1 MPIAALMP
9 YLADTPEDL
18 DVDLGAINEAL
29 NRPDRENERVEIV
42 DPLAAIDLSKS
53 GRLVALLDTLII
65 EVFAASPVSAR
76 EALVGHPTLAALTE
90 ELASGD
96 LSKIIS
102 DLDDRGFIVGYD
114 RNTREMTIGFTRRH
128 PITDQRSAYRPRAS
142 DSKTKRLLDMANGI
156 DRYTIGEP
164 PVMTGEVT
172 QETVYYITIVIP

>member
-9 YLADTPEDL
+9 YLADTAEDL

-53 GRLVALLDTLII
+53 GRLIALLDTLIL
-65 EVFAASPVSAR
+65 EVLAATPASAR
-76 EALVGHPTLAALTE
+76 VVLVGHPTLAALTE

-114 RNTREMTIGFTRRH
+114 RNTRAMTIGFSQRH
-128 PITDQRSAYRPRAS
+128 LASDQHSTYRPRAS
-142 DSKTKRLLDMANGI
+142 DSKTKRLLDMVNGI
-156 DRYTIGEP
+156 DRYTIDKP
-164 PVMTGEVT
+164 SSHHGEVT
-172 QETVYYITIVIP
+172 QETMYYITVVIP